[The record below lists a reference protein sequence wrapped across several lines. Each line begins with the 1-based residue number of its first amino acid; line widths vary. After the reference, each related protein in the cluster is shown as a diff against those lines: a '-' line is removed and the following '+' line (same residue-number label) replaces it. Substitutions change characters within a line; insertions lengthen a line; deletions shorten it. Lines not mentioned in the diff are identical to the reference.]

1 MLTALRNN
9 KSLTFY
15 QTTEFRPK
23 FSVDSSYTGGITATA
38 ISSTAYTTATVTTQF
53 NNQLNAFLDAFHALQ
68 DEVHIC
74 PCHGNAA
81 GQSLFVGF
89 GVDVVLFQKH
99 QPDALAVKVF
109 VQSKTLFC
117 ISGHSGHRIEH
128 PHIPRF

>member
-53 NNQLNAFLDAFHALQ
+53 NNQLNAFLDAFHAERERIANKVAEGLAKDSEYTGARNAVPPQ
-68 DEVHIC
+68 QTAA
-74 PCHGNAA
+74 PCSPA
-81 GQSLFVGF
+81 
-89 GVDVVLFQKH
+89 
-99 QPDALAVKVF
+99 
-109 VQSKTLFC
+109 
-117 ISGHSGHRIEH
+117 
-128 PHIPRF
+128 

>member
-53 NNQLNAFLDAFHALQ
+53 NNQLNAFFR
-68 DEVHIC
+68 C
-74 PCHGNAA
+74 FPCRKRKNR
-81 GQSLFVGF
+81 
-89 GVDVVLFQKH
+89 K
-99 QPDALAVKVF
+99 
-109 VQSKTLFC
+109 
-117 ISGHSGHRIEH
+117 
-128 PHIPRF
+128 